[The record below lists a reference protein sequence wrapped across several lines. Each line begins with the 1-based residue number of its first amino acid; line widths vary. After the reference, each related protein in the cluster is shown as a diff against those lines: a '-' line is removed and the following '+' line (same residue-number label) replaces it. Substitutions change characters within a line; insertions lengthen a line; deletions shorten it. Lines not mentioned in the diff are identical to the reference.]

1 MKIKEMSWEELE
13 RDFSK
18 LLDKYTSEE
27 LVNSLDKY
35 SIDYCLEKEQ
45 FEMMTN
51 IDEDLNKKSVK
62 LDSILYNKVDN
73 KENRKIEGE
82 RLWKGSLISLPTAA

>member
-1 MKIKEMSWEELE
+1 MLS
-13 RDFSK
+13 
-18 LLDKYTSEE
+18 
-27 LVNSLDKY
+27 N
-35 SIDYCLEKEQ
+35 
-45 FEMMTN
+45 EMMTN

-73 KENRKIEGE
+73 KETRKIEGE